1 VRLLERIYKPWDTRD
16 NLYGNLLVIG
26 FLVVQ
31 FLDGGLTYLGVRIW
45 GPSIEGNPLLSSAMV
60 YAGPAT
66 SLAAAKFV
74 AITFGIVL
82 HLYKVHTLIG
92 LLTLF
97 YVGAAILPWTALF
110 LTI

>member
-1 VRLLERIYKPWDTRD
+1 MRLLERIYKPWDTRD